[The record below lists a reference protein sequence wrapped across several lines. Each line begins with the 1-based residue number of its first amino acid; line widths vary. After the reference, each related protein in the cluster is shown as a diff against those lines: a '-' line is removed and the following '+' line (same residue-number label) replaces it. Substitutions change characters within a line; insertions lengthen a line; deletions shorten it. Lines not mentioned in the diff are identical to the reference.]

1 MPVCLCVCVS
11 VCGSTLFYII
21 NSGGVEGT
29 QVSLPASLSLS
40 PSLPP
45 SLCPAS
51 LSLSSEFSLSLS
63 PSLSLSLS
71 LSPRPPPWTELN
83 LWCACIKK
91 RDHFQCSFDPFV
103 PSFILTF
110 PLVLLSLP
118 AYTTNAYQQ

>member
-51 LSLSSEFSLSLS
+51 LSLSLLT
-63 PSLSLSLS
+63 SLSLSLS
-71 LSPRPPPWTELN
+71 LSLS
-83 LWCACIKK
+83 I
-91 RDHFQCSFDPFV
+91 SFSAVKAWIAQKASSQHLSRIGSSHFV
-103 PSFILTF
+103 P
-110 PLVLLSLP
+110 PL
-118 AYTTNAYQQ
+118 